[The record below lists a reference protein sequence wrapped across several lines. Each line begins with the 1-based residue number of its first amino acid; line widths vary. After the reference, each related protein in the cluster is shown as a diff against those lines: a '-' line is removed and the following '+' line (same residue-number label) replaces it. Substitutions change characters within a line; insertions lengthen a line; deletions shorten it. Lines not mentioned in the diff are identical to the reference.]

1 MDEASSVSSIFLKLQ
16 PSHHLASYLLAAHL
30 VVFQLKFSLYGSC
43 IKDFIHSMIP
53 NDLDA
58 TVPRDLNLALA
69 VEQLKTAF
77 AQSRRFN
84 FVELDTKGRMWYA
97 FTSLVIS
104 SLPQ

>member
-1 MDEASSVSSIFLKLQ
+1 
-16 PSHHLASYLLAAHL
+16 
-30 VVFQLKFSLYGSC
+30 
-43 IKDFIHSMIP
+43 MIP

-77 AQSRRFN
+77 AQMRRFN
-84 FVELDTKGRMWYA
+84 FVELETKGPHVELVLIY